1 MTSYLFSVIIDI
13 SPKNEEEILDIADAL
28 GNVDCL
34 DASVCGHPEGV
45 EAAFDRKASS
55 LQKAIHSAV
64 TAIEAAGYSI
74 KRVELER
81 EHIVASS

>member
-13 SPKNEEEILDIADAL
+13 SVKKEAEILDIADAL
-28 GNVDCL
+28 GDVDCL

-45 EAAFDRKASS
+45 EVVFDRDGTS

-64 TAIEAAGYSI
+64 TAVEAAGYSI

-81 EHIVASS
+81 EHIFASS